1 MKPVKSYIIWGIV
14 IFLVFIIM
22 FESHNFFYG
31 ATMRVLGGSYGPQT
45 IEEILRYHLL
55 KDSAAL
61 SIIIAIGLFFV
72 YQNDK
77 YQFQKKQQKKKS
89 PIKDP
94 ILDKIIE
101 DALSGKTTDDILK
114 TQNDDSEIEK
124 EVDDDNKEYQ

>member
-1 MKPVKSYIIWGIV
+1 MELLNFLFGSKSR
-14 IFLVFIIM
+14 
-22 FESHNFFYG
+22 
-31 ATMRVLGGSYGPQT
+31 TLGNSYGPQT

-55 KDSAAL
+55 KDSVAL
-61 SIIIAIGLFFV
+61 SIIIAIGLIFV

-77 YQFQKKQQKKKS
+77 YQFQKKQQQKKS

-101 DALSGKTTDDILK
+101 GALSGKTTDDILK